1 MSMEETSM
9 THPDHDDGLIHG
21 HGWAC
26 SERGRPRHE
35 RPTTRPEPDHDEG
48 LVHSHGWAA
57 AEGTALR
64 AHP

>member
-1 MSMEETSM
+1 MS
-9 THPDHDDGLIHG
+9 HPEHDDGLIHS

-26 SERGRPRHE
+26 TERGRPGHRL
-35 RPTTRPEPDHDEG
+35 TTRQEPEHDDG
-48 LVHSHGWAA
+48 LVHGHGWAA